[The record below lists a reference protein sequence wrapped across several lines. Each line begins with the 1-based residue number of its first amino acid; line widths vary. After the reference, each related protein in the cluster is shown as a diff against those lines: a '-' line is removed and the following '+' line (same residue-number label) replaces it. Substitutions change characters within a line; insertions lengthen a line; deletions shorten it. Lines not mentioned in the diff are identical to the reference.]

1 MRFSWLK
8 GRARVYAARLEC
20 LVCATTWSRVLVR
33 VAFYVGDCASVLD
46 LQPSPKK
53 PKKKAVYFHTKL
65 TRRVWNVGGNF
76 SAEVALLQELSY
88 FSGLFPV
95 LQNEVPRCPSLPSQR
110 PARDLCSSDGG
121 SSCEVVDHRVHGH
134 YNWVRV
140 FARIT
145 TSVVLVSH
153 SGASRALREARHH
166 RRRVGGRAWGP

>member
-1 MRFSWLK
+1 M
-8 GRARVYAARLEC
+8 E
-20 LVCATTWSRVLVR
+20 
-33 VAFYVGDCASVLD
+33 
-46 LQPSPKK
+46 
-53 PKKKAVYFHTKL
+53 
-65 TRRVWNVGGNF
+65 VGGNF
-76 SAEVALLQELSY
+76 SAEMALLQELSY